1 MTRITVQGI
10 GVVGAFGAG
19 IGALRQALELG
30 SSPRT
35 PLSVPT
41 GAGPVELSVFQ
52 ADTSPLKELLS
63 SKVLR
68 RMDHFTKLG
77 LLASRL
83 ALADA
88 GLADTGHEGLG
99 VIIAS
104 GYGAT
109 ATTYAL
115 LDSIIADGDA
125 CSSPTHFA
133 GSLHNACPANIAI
146 VLGATGPSLT
156 VSQFDLSVPSA
167 LLTARRWL
175 LDGRVERVLFGAVDE
190 LSDLISYHWLRTR
203 GLPSPEPMVPLR
215 TGAESAVP
223 GEGAAFLLLSR
234 VAEARPGYCTLES
247 VLTGRGQPCLPAA
260 ATLLMLN
267 ADGRQELG
275 SRYAAAAAGSR
286 IACSTPLY
294 GSMPASP
301 AFDLAVAALMLKE
314 GRVVASPGAAAC
326 DGQGQV
332 ATPGPLE
339 AARIACLTLAEED
352 GYGWVELGTL

>member
-167 LLTARRWL
+167 LLTARQWL

-190 LSDLISYHWLRTR
+190 LSDLIGYHWLRTR
-203 GLPSPEPMVPLR
+203 GLPRPEPMTPLC
-215 TGAESAVP
+215 TKTESAVP
-223 GEGAAFLLLSR
+223 GEGAAFLVLSR

-247 VLTGRGQPCLPAA
+247 VLTGRGQPCLPSA

-275 SRYAAAAAGSR
+275 SRYAAAGSR

-301 AFDLAVAALMLKE
+301 AFDLAVAALLLKE
-314 GRVVASPGAAAC
+314 GRVVASPGASVC

-332 ATPGPLE
+332 ATVGPLG
-339 AARIACLTLAEED
+339 ADRIACLTLAEED
-352 GYGWVELGTL
+352 GYGLVELGRLL